1 MISGKHELYEAAIRN
16 GYYLPKFK
24 SGIITETYIT
34 DVICKRVYCPQF
46 KDIRLLPCPR
56 PPDKDSLIKYAKE
69 IKPANNLPLGIDKE
83 HTPNKEWLL
92 ALLSTHKSDLHI
104 FRKDYVAPA
113 RVPKLAAKP
122 SINLPSDFLTGLPN
136 SRKRTKAKRLT
147 MIAKGKMESKIER
160 IKTLQEKFK
169 KESIKLDNQLKASKQ
184 KEMNRTQ
191 QSSHGW
197 NPGSSTTPVQQQQHM
212 QQTS

>member
-1 MISGKHELYEAAIRN
+1 M
-16 GYYLPKFK
+16 
-24 SGIITETYIT
+24 
-34 DVICKRVYCPQF
+34 
-46 KDIRLLPCPR
+46 LPCPR

-197 NPGSSTTPVQQQQHM
+197 NPGSSTTPIQQQQHM